1 MMGPEAALV
10 SERLTE
16 LRRLGGQPRHL
27 PPHAVPMYAE
37 AAARA
42 RLEPPAYRLG
52 LRARFRAAL
61 RGRLAPVRVPVATW
75 TVAGAPIVAKEER
88 ARGAP
93 VLGMAGASLAALP
106 LQAVT
111 DH

>member
-27 PPHAVPMYAE
+27 PPHVVPMYAE
-37 AAARA
+37 VAARA
-42 RLEPPAYRLG
+42 RLEPPAFRLG
-52 LRARFRAAL
+52 FGARIRAAL
-61 RGRLAPVRVPVATW
+61 RGRLTPMRATGTAW

-88 ARGAP
+88 VREPAER
-93 VLGMAGASLAALP
+93 GMAGTPLAALP
-106 LQAVT
+106 LQAVI